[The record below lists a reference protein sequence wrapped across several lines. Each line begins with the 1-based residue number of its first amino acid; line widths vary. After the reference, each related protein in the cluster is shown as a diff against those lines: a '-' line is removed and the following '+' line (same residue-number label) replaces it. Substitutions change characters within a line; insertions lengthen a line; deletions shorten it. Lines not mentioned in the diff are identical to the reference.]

1 MPRGLTIAQEHF
13 VQHLINGK
21 SQREAYRLAFPKSTL
36 SDEATDVKACNL
48 FKLDKVR
55 LRYDELVERAA
66 NKSIMSAIER
76 KEWLTKMIAEQSNN
90 NNDRLKALDI
100 LNKMDGTYI
109 TKTVSEISVKN
120 YETALLQVISDEE
133 ED

>member
-55 LRYDELVERAA
+55 LRYDELVE
-66 NKSIMSAIER
+66 S
-76 KEWLTKMIAEQSNN
+76 
-90 NNDRLKALDI
+90 
-100 LNKMDGTYI
+100 G
-109 TKTVSEISVKN
+109 
-120 YETALLQVISDEE
+120 
-133 ED
+133 